1 MGISVQV
8 SGDQRLEDIRRAV
21 EKLADGSLQA
31 ELLESIGAVVE
42 SQTRRR
48 IIDEKTSPG
57 GERWPDWSDGYKKT
71 RHGNQSL
78 LRGEGHLLE
87 SIQYI
92 VENRVVRIGSPLD
105 YARIM
110 NDGFSVSVPVS
121 AHKRLISQCFGRALK
136 YPVWQTVGA
145 HNRMMN
151 IPQREFLGLS
161 SANQQELQ
169 QVISHFWKEVLP

>member
-57 GERWPDWSDGYKKT
+57 GERWPDWSDGYKRPATATRACCVVKAICWRVSSTSWKT
-71 RHGNQSL
+71 
-78 LRGEGHLLE
+78 
-87 SIQYI
+87 
-92 VENRVVRIGSPLD
+92 
-105 YARIM
+105 AWC
-110 NDGFSVSVPVS
+110 VSVHRWIMPAS
-121 AHKRLISQCFGRALK
+121 
-136 YPVWQTVGA
+136 
-145 HNRMMN
+145 
-151 IPQREFLGLS
+151 
-161 SANQQELQ
+161 
-169 QVISHFWKEVLP
+169 

>member
-105 YARIM
+105 YAR
-110 NDGFSVSVPVS
+110 
-121 AHKRLISQCFGRALK
+121 
-136 YPVWQTVGA
+136 
-145 HNRMMN
+145 
-151 IPQREFLGLS
+151 
-161 SANQQELQ
+161 
-169 QVISHFWKEVLP
+169 

>member
-8 SGDQRLEDIRRAV
+8 SGDRGLEDIRRAV
-21 EKLADGSLQA
+21 EKLADGSLQT

-48 IIDEKTSPG
+48 IIDEKSSPG
-57 GERWPDWSDGYKKT
+57 GERWADWSDGYKKT

-78 LRGEGHLLE
+78 LRSHGDLLE
-87 SIQYI
+87 SIRYI
-92 VENRVVRIGSPLD
+92 VARRQVRIGSPLEH
-105 YARIM
+105 ARIM
-110 NDGFSVSVPVS
+110 NDGFSGSVTVSS
-121 AHKRLISQCFGRALK
+121 HKRLVSQCFGRALK
-136 YPVWQTVGA
+136 YPVWQTVGS
-145 HNRMMN
+145 HNRVMD

-161 SANQQELQ
+161 SADQQELQ

>member
-48 IIDEKTSPG
+48 IIDEKSSPG

-78 LRGEGHLLE
+78 LRVKA
-87 SIQYI
+87 ICW
-92 VENRVVRIGSPLD
+92 RVSSTSWKT
-105 YARIM
+105 AWC
-110 NDGFSVSVPVS
+110 VSVHRWIMPAS
-121 AHKRLISQCFGRALK
+121 
-136 YPVWQTVGA
+136 
-145 HNRMMN
+145 
-151 IPQREFLGLS
+151 
-161 SANQQELQ
+161 
-169 QVISHFWKEVLP
+169 

>member
-57 GERWPDWSDGYKKT
+57 GERWPDWS
-71 RHGNQSL
+71 
-78 LRGEGHLLE
+78 
-87 SIQYI
+87 
-92 VENRVVRIGSPLD
+92 
-105 YARIM
+105 
-110 NDGFSVSVPVS
+110 
-121 AHKRLISQCFGRALK
+121 
-136 YPVWQTVGA
+136 
-145 HNRMMN
+145 
-151 IPQREFLGLS
+151 
-161 SANQQELQ
+161 
-169 QVISHFWKEVLP
+169 